1 MDLTDEAGRAA
12 TCRTDRARGCP
23 PATTIANLAG
33 TDAKVVFIACHETTI
48 GSRNAFAREKYARRR
63 TA

>member
-48 GSRNAFAREKYARRR
+48 GSRNVVGKREIRSS
-63 TA
+63 